1 MDRSSPSGDHTDRG
15 LSSEPDHFA
24 KAGRDSEPRPHKIG
38 AMTLDQRR
46 LRAARDIFEHL
57 AEQLDTRF
65 SLRLWD
71 GSIVPLGRDADH
83 SYCITISG
91 PGVLGSILRRPTLP

>member
-1 MDRSSPSGDHTDRG
+1 MDGATTSNHKR
-15 LSSEPDHFA
+15 LS
-24 KAGRDSEPRPHKIG
+24 
-38 AMTLDQRR
+38 
-46 LRAARDIFEHL
+46 AARDIFEHL

-65 SLRLWD
+65 SVRLWD
-71 GSIVPLGRDADH
+71 GAIVPLGRDADH